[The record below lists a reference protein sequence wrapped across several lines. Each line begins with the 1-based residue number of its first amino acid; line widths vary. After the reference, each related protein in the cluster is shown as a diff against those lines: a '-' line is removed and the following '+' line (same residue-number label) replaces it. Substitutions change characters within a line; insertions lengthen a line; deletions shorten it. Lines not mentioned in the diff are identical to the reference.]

1 MPEVAISPSGG
12 VSIAAGTFFT
22 FNCSV
27 TFKIPPLPTGVFIN
41 GQFDDEFRAV
51 PDGPPVILH
60 PLYIQSHTL
69 QNVNT
74 DDNGTTLLCA
84 ADVNGQ
90 IVSSSLAM
98 LLVFGGS
105 SSLYVNHD
113 CSVMV
118 FVSLQFYDVQF
129 LSSDSHQRHTL
140 CSKILLL

>member
-1 MPEVAISPSGG
+1 MYGFEYLHAVPEVAISPSGG
-12 VSIAAGTFFT
+12 VSIAAGTSFT

-74 DDNGTTLLCA
+74 DDNGTIVECA
-84 ADVNGQ
+84 AFVGQ
-90 IVSSSLAM
+90 IEVIASPPAILS
-98 LLVFGGS
+98 VFGGS
-105 SSLYVNHD
+105 SSLISNTLS
-113 CSVMV
+113 CESV
-118 FVSLQFYDVQF
+118 S
-129 LSSDSHQRHTL
+129 
-140 CSKILLL
+140 